1 MNTIYDY
8 KRFAILY
15 VDDEEKSLKYFTR
28 AFADT
33 FRIFT
38 ATNAADGYRLLEDH
52 QDEIGILM
60 SDQRMPGEK
69 GVQLLEKARR
79 LRPQI
84 IRILATAF
92 TDVEAAIAAVNTGA
106 IYKYITKPWQVP
118 ELETTLK
125 RSLEFFLVQTE
136 RDLLLREKL
145 SSLHRMLIADR
156 ILSLGVLAAGLG
168 QHLHHTMDAV
178 RKFLDL
184 APEMLRAENVD
195 LEQLRSPEFWQEF
208 HRRVQGQVRMVS
220 DLLGNLSSDATRPFT
235 FDEKVR
241 LHDVID
247 EAVRNIPGEIE
258 AGGLRVVNAVPADL
272 PPLQVDGQRFRQ
284 LFVLLL
290 RDKLV
295 NLKPGGEVRFS
306 ATLRPGAGDGSGE
319 VDLVVCNDG
328 PGLPPNAILSV
339 LDPLVHRGD
348 QSQDFGIHLMACYF
362 IVYHHGGRV
371 SLRPA
376 AEGGLAF
383 TFTLPLQMRLSDPRA
398 ESEEFLVR
406 AMTNERLWERL
417 LAEP

>member
-15 VDDEEKSLKYFTR
+15 VDDEEKSLKYFTK
-28 AFADT
+28 ALGDT

-38 ATNAADGYRLLEDH
+38 ANNAADGYRLLTDH
-52 QDEIGILM
+52 QDEIGIVM

-92 TDVEAAIAAVNTGA
+92 AEIDAAIAAVNAGA
-106 IYKYITKPWQVP
+106 IYKYITKPWHVP

-168 QHLHHTMDAV
+168 QHMRHTMDAV

-184 APEMLRAENVD
+184 APEMLRGENVD
-195 LEQLRSPEFWQEF
+195 LDQLRSPGFWQEF
-208 HRRVQGQVRMVS
+208 HRRVQGQVKTVS
-220 DLLGNLSSDATRPFT
+220 DLLENLSSDSMCPYA
-235 FDEKVR
+235 FDTTVR
-241 LHDVID
+241 LHEVID
-247 EAVRNIPGEIE
+247 EAMSSVAGEIE
-258 AGGLRVVNAVPADL
+258 ARGLRVVNSVPSDL
-272 PPLQVDGQRFRQ
+272 PPLQVDGSRFRK

-290 RDKLV
+290 RDEV
-295 NLKPGGEVRFS
+295 MNLKEGGEVRFE
-306 ATLRPGAGDGSGE
+306 ATLRAGEGDAAGE
-319 VDLVVCNDG
+319 VDLVVYDNG
-328 PGLPPNAILSV
+328 SGLPPGAILSV
-339 LDPLVHRGD
+339 LDPLIHRGD
-348 QSQDFGIHLMACYF
+348 QSQDYGIHLMACYF

-371 SLRPA
+371 SLRSSVA
-376 AEGGLAF
+376 GGLAF
-383 TFTLPLQMRLSDPRA
+383 TITLPLQPRLSHPRV

>member
-38 ATNAADGYRLLEDH
+38 ATNAADAYRLLEDH

-92 TDVEAAIAAVNTGA
+92 TDVDAAIAAVNTGA

-168 QHLHHTMDAV
+168 QHMRHTMDAV

-184 APEMLRAENVD
+184 APEMLQGENVD
-195 LEQLRSPEFWQEF
+195 LEQLRSPGFWQEF
-208 HRRVQGQVRMVS
+208 HRRVQGQVRTVS
-220 DLLGNLSSDATRPFT
+220 DLLENLSNDAARPFT
-235 FDEKVR
+235 FDEQVR
-241 LHDVID
+241 LHEVID
-247 EAVRNIPGEIE
+247 DAIRSTASEIE
-258 AGGLRVVNAVPADL
+258 VGGLRVVNSVPSDL
-272 PPLQVDGQRFRQ
+272 PVLQVDGQRFRK

-290 RDKLV
+290 RDELM
-295 NLKPGGEVRFS
+295 NLRKGGEVRFNAS
-306 ATLRPGAGDGSGE
+306 FRAGENDAPGE
-319 VDLVVCNDG
+319 VDLVVSDNG
-328 PGLPPNAILSV
+328 PGLPPQAILSV
-339 LDPLVHRGD
+339 LDPLVQRGD
-348 QSQDFGIHLMACYF
+348 QSQDYGLHLMACYF

-371 SLRPA
+371 SLRLS
-376 AEGGLAF
+376 AEGGLTF
-383 TFTLPLQMRLSDPRA
+383 TFTLPLQPRLSDPHA